1 MFFKQSFYPFN
12 VVFKLP
18 TMLKFIFNKIIYD
31 MFYAI
36 LIQMLL
42 IDVSRCKA
50 RWDPLWV
57 KALYKQINYYYYYYD
72 ERNSHT
78 LSCYQTAD
86 KAEVCFHFENR
97 LSKKAR

>member
-57 KALYKQINYYYYYYD
+57 KALYKQINYYYYYYIPRHKHFKR
-72 ERNSHT
+72 ENLTEWFFSHGVIN
-78 LSCYQTAD
+78 LD
-86 KAEVCFHFENR
+86 IV
-97 LSKKAR
+97 